1 MYETHIT
8 NLYVK
13 VRMEHPDNY
22 DEHHVKYV
30 PYDLTV
36 SQPEENNVH
45 ATYDNAPSVEINN
58 IETSPLSESDS
69 NSIPGSS
76 NTIPLHSI
84 VSITQES
91 SISNVNDEVEV

>member
-1 MYETHIT
+1 MYTG
-8 NLYVK
+8 LCLF
-13 VRMEHPDNY
+13 EHPDDC

-36 SQPEENNVH
+36 SQPEEKNVH
-45 ATYDNAPSVEINN
+45 ATYDNATSVEINN
-58 IETSPLSESDS
+58 TETSPLSESDS
-69 NSIPGSS
+69 HGSS

-84 VSITQES
+84 VSSTQES